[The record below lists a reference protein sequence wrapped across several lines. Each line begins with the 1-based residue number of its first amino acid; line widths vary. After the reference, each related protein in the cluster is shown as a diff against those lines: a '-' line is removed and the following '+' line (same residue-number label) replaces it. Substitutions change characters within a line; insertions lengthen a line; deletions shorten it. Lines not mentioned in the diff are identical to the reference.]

1 MSEPTG
7 PAEPAEGSETPQPGL
22 VRQQSFEFAG
32 VAEIDISL
40 LSGRVQVRLTDE
52 PGVHVEVRHDPTAGN
67 SWTEGLSS
75 VLNWVSGQF
84 GADRSAPAAAGPED
98 AVRDARVE
106 LLGNRLRI
114 ESSKALPLRAVP
126 LSVVVSAP
134 VGSHVSSR
142 TGAAD
147 VVVTGGAG
155 RLDLNTGTGSVSADR
170 ATGEAKVNSGAGT
183 VRLGTMLGALK
194 AKTGSGDVEVS
205 SIGGTSTLI
214 TGTGDVWLGA
224 VQGNVQVRTG
234 SGDLT
239 VADAASGEIQ
249 LGTGS
254 GHIRV
259 GIRQGTLARIDL
271 VSTSGNAR
279 SDFDVSAEPL
289 GDAPLTV
296 TGRTGSGNA
305 LVTAATS

>member
-1 MSEPTG
+1 MSEPTEE
-7 PAEPAEGSETPQPGL
+7 PTAEPTGEPTGV

-40 LSGRVQVRLTDE
+40 LSGRVQVQLVE
-52 PGVHVEVRHDPTAGN
+52 GPGVHVEVRHDPAAGS

-75 VLNWVSGQF
+75 VLSWVSGQF
-84 GADRSAPAAAGPED
+84 GPDKTAVPGGPED
-98 AVRDARVE
+98 AVREARVE

-126 LSVVVSAP
+126 LSVVVTAP
-134 VGSHVSSR
+134 VGSHVTSR

-147 VVVTGGAG
+147 VIVTGGAG

-183 VRLGTMLGALK
+183 VRLGTMLSGIR

-205 SIGGTSTLI
+205 SVGGNSTLI

-224 VQGNVQVRTG
+224 VQSNVQVRTG

-239 VADAASGEIQ
+239 VADAASGEIH

-254 GHIRV
+254 GNIRV
-259 GIRQGTLARIDL
+259 GIRQGTLARVDL

-279 SDFDVSAEPL
+279 SDFEVSTEPL
-289 GDAPLTV
+289 GNATLTV
-296 TGRTGSGNA
+296 TGRTGSGSA

>member
-1 MSEPTG
+1 MTEQTEPTG
-7 PAEPAEGSETPQPGL
+7 V

-32 VAEIDISL
+32 IAEIDISL
-40 LSGRVQVRLTDE
+40 LSGRVQVHLSDE

-75 VLNWVSGQF
+75 VLSWVSGQF
-84 GADRSAPAAAGPED
+84 GPDKGAGPGGPED
-98 AVRDARVE
+98 AVREARVE

-126 LSVVVSAP
+126 LSVVVTAP
-134 VGSHVSSR
+134 VGSHVTSR

-147 VVVTGGAG
+147 VFVTGGAG

-170 ATGEAKVNSGAGT
+170 ATGEAKINSGAGT
-183 VRLGTMLGALK
+183 VRLGTMLAGLK

-205 SIGGTSTLI
+205 SVGGSSTLI

-224 VQGNVQVRTG
+224 VQSDVMVRTG

-239 VADAASGEIQ
+239 VADAAAGEVH
-249 LGTGS
+249 LATGS
-254 GHIRV
+254 GNIRV

-279 SDFDVSAEPL
+279 SDFDVSSAPL
-289 GDAPLTV
+289 GDAALTV

>member
-1 MSEPTG
+1 MTEPTE
-7 PAEPAEGSETPQPGL
+7 PAEPSGADQPGL

-32 VAEIDISL
+32 VAEIDVSL
-40 LSGRVQVRLTDE
+40 LSGRVQVHLTDE
-52 PGVHVEVRHDPTAGN
+52 PGVHVEVRHDPTASS

-75 VLNWVSGQF
+75 VLSWVSGQF
-84 GADRSAPAAAGPED
+84 GTDKTAPVAGPEE

-126 LSVVVSAP
+126 LSVVVKAP
-134 VGSHVSSR
+134 IGSHVSSR

-194 AKTGSGDVEVS
+194 AKTGSGDVEVT

-259 GIRQGTLARIDL
+259 GIRQGTLARVDL

-279 SDFDVSAEPL
+279 SDLDVSPQPL
-289 GDAPLTV
+289 GDASLTV
-296 TGRTGSGNA
+296 TARTGSGNA
-305 LVTAATS
+305 LVTAAAS

>member
-1 MSEPTG
+1 MTEQSEPAG
-7 PAEPAEGSETPQPGL
+7 V

-32 VAEIDISL
+32 IAEIDISL
-40 LSGRVQVRLTDE
+40 LSGRVQVHLSDE
-52 PGVHVEVRHDPTAGN
+52 PGVHVEVRHDPTAAN

-75 VLNWVSGQF
+75 VLSWVSGQF
-84 GADRSAPAAAGPED
+84 GPDKGTPAAGPEE
-98 AVRDARVE
+98 AVREARVE

-126 LSVVVSAP
+126 LSVVVTAP
-134 VGSHVSSR
+134 VGSHVTSR

-147 VVVTGGAG
+147 VIVTGAAG

-170 ATGEAKVNSGAGT
+170 ATGEVKVNSGAGT
-183 VRLGTMLGALK
+183 VRLGTMLSGLK
-194 AKTGSGDVEVS
+194 TKTGSGDVEVS
-205 SIGGTSTLI
+205 SVGGNATLI

-224 VQGNVQVRTG
+224 VQANVQVRTG
-234 SGDLT
+234 SGELT
-239 VADAASGEIQ
+239 VADAASGDIH

-254 GHIRV
+254 GNIRV

-271 VSTSGNAR
+271 VSTSGTAR
-279 SDFDVSAEPL
+279 SDFEVSSEPL
-289 GDAPLTV
+289 GDAALRV

-305 LVTAATS
+305 LVTAAST

>member
-1 MSEPTG
+1 MTEPT
-7 PAEPAEGSETPQPGL
+7 EQPGV
-22 VRQQSFEFAG
+22 VRQQSFELTG

-40 LSGRVQVRLTDE
+40 LSGRVQVNLTNE
-52 PGVHVEVRHDPTAGN
+52 PGVHVEVRHDPAAGS

-75 VLNWVSGQF
+75 VLSWVSGQF
-84 GADRSAPAAAGPED
+84 GDKAAPAAAGPGE
-98 AVRDARVE
+98 AVREARVE

-134 VGSHVSSR
+134 IGSHVSSR

-205 SIGGTSTLI
+205 SIGGTSTLV

-259 GIRQGTLARIDL
+259 GVRQGTLARIDL
-271 VSTSGNAR
+271 VSTSGTAR
-279 SDFDVSAEPL
+279 SDFDVSAELL

-305 LVTAATS
+305 LVTAAAS

>member
-1 MSEPTG
+1 MTGPGEETG
-7 PAEPAEGSETPQPGL
+7 PAAQPGV
-22 VRQQSFEFAG
+22 VRQQSFELEG

-40 LSGRVQVRLTDE
+40 ISGRVQVNLTHE
-52 PGVHVEVRHDPTAGN
+52 PGVHVEVRHDPAAGN
-67 SWTEGLSS
+67 TWTEGLSS
-75 VLNWVSGQF
+75 VLSWVSGQF
-84 GADRSAPAAAGPED
+84 GDKAAPAAAGPEE
-98 AVRDARVE
+98 AVREARVE

-147 VVVTGGAG
+147 VLVTGGAG
-155 RLDLNTGTGSVSADR
+155 RLDLTTGTGSVSADR
-170 ATGEAKVNSGAGT
+170 ATGEAKVSSGAGT

-194 AKTGSGDVEVS
+194 AKTGGGDVEVS
-205 SIGGTSTLI
+205 SLAGGTNTVV

-271 VSTSGNAR
+271 VSTSGTAR

-289 GDAPLTV
+289 GDAALTV

-305 LVTAATS
+305 LVTAASN

>member
-1 MSEPTG
+1 MTEPTG
-7 PAEPAEGSETPQPGL
+7 TGQSEPSGV
-22 VRQQSFEFAG
+22 VRRQSFELAAT
-32 VAEIDISL
+32 AEIDISL
-40 LSGRVQVRLTDE
+40 LSGRVQVQLVDA
-52 PGVHVEVRHDPTAGN
+52 PGVHVEVRHDPNAGN
-67 SWTEGLSS
+67 TWTEGLSS
-75 VLNWVSGQF
+75 VLSWVSGQF
-84 GADRSAPAAAGPED
+84 GPDKTPSPAGPEE

-126 LSVVVSAP
+126 LSVVVTAP
-134 VGSHVSSR
+134 VGSHVASR

-147 VVVTGGAG
+147 VLVTGGAG

-183 VRLGTMLGALK
+183 VRLGAMLSTLK

-205 SIGGTSTLI
+205 SVGGTTTLV

-224 VQGNVQVRTG
+224 VQGDVQVRTG

-239 VADAASGEIQ
+239 VADAASGEIH

-259 GIRQGTLARIDL
+259 GVRQGTLARIDL
-271 VSTSGNAR
+271 VSTSGTAR
-279 SDFDVSAEPL
+279 SDFDVSSEPL
-289 GDAPLTV
+289 GDATLSV

-305 LVTAATS
+305 LVTAASN

>member
-1 MSEPTG
+1 MGAGVNEMTEPSG
-7 PAEPAEGSETPQPGL
+7 V

-32 VAEIDISL
+32 IAEIDISL
-40 LSGRVQVRLTDE
+40 ISGRVQVQLVDA

-75 VLNWVSGQF
+75 VLSWVSGQF
-84 GADRSAPAAAGPED
+84 GPDKGVAPAVPEE
-98 AVRDARVE
+98 AVREARVE

-114 ESSKALPLRAVP
+114 ESSKALPLRAAP
-126 LSVVVSAP
+126 LSVVVTAP
-134 VGSHVSSR
+134 VGSHVTSR

-147 VVVTGGAG
+147 VIVTGGAG

-183 VRLGTMLGALK
+183 VRLGTMLAGLK

-205 SIGGTSTLI
+205 SVGGNSTLI

-224 VQGNVQVRTG
+224 VQNDVMVRTG

-239 VADAASGEIQ
+239 VADAAAGEIQ
-249 LGTGS
+249 LATGS
-254 GHIRV
+254 GNIRV

-279 SDFDVSAEPL
+279 SDFDVSSEPL
-289 GDAPLTV
+289 GEASLTV
-296 TGRTGSGNA
+296 TGRTGSGTA
-305 LVTAATS
+305 LVTAAAS

>member
-1 MSEPTG
+1 MGAGVSEMT
-7 PAEPAEGSETPQPGL
+7 EPSEQAGV

-32 VAEIDISL
+32 IAEIDISL
-40 LSGRVQVRLTDE
+40 LSGRVQVHLVDA
-52 PGVHVEVRHDPTAGN
+52 PGVHVEVRHDPAAGN

-75 VLNWVSGQF
+75 VLSWVSGQF
-84 GADRSAPAAAGPED
+84 GQDKGAGPAGPEE
-98 AVRDARVE
+98 AVREARVE

-126 LSVVVSAP
+126 LSVSVTAP
-134 VGSHVSSR
+134 VGSHVTSR

-147 VVVTGGAG
+147 VIVTGGAG
-155 RLDLNTGTGSVSADR
+155 RLDLNTGTGTVSADR

-183 VRLGTMLGALK
+183 VRLGTMLAGLK

-205 SIGGTSTLI
+205 SVGGNSTLI

-224 VQGNVQVRTG
+224 VQSDVMVRTG

-249 LGTGS
+249 LATGS
-254 GHIRV
+254 GNIRV

-279 SDFDVSAEPL
+279 SDFDVSPEPL
-289 GDAPLTV
+289 GEASLTV
-296 TGRTGSGNA
+296 TGRTGSGTA
-305 LVTAATS
+305 LVTAAAS

>member
-1 MSEPTG
+1 MTEPSG
-7 PAEPAEGSETPQPGL
+7 V

-32 VAEIDISL
+32 IAEIDISL
-40 LSGRVQVRLTDE
+40 ISGRVQVQLVDA

-75 VLNWVSGQF
+75 VLSWVSGQF
-84 GADRSAPAAAGPED
+84 GPDKGAAPAVPEE
-98 AVRDARVE
+98 AVREARVE

-114 ESSKALPLRAVP
+114 ESSKALPLRAAP
-126 LSVVVSAP
+126 LSVVVTAP
-134 VGSHVSSR
+134 VGSNVTSR

-147 VVVTGGAG
+147 VIVTGGAG

-183 VRLGTMLGALK
+183 VRLGTMLAGLK

-205 SIGGTSTLI
+205 SVGGNSTLI

-224 VQGNVQVRTG
+224 VQSDVMVRTG

-249 LGTGS
+249 LATGS
-254 GHIRV
+254 GNIRV

-279 SDFDVSAEPL
+279 SDFDVSSEPL
-289 GDAPLTV
+289 GEASLTV
-296 TGRTGSGNA
+296 TGRTGSGTA
-305 LVTAATS
+305 LVTAAAS

>member
-1 MSEPTG
+1 MTEPSEPAGTEPTG
-7 PAEPAEGSETPQPGL
+7 V

-40 LSGRVQVRLTDE
+40 VSGRVQVHLVDA

-75 VLNWVSGQF
+75 VLSWVSGQF
-84 GADRSAPAAAGPED
+84 GPDKTAAAGPED
-98 AVRDARVE
+98 AVREARVE
-106 LLGNRLRI
+106 LLGNRLRV

-126 LSVVVSAP
+126 LSVVVTAP

-147 VVVTGGAG
+147 VIVTGGAG
-155 RLDLNTGTGSVSADR
+155 RLDLNTGTGTVSADR

-205 SIGGTSTLI
+205 SVGGTTTLI

-279 SDFDVSAEPL
+279 SDFEVSSQPL
-289 GDAPLTV
+289 GDATLSI

-305 LVTAATS
+305 LVTAAAS

>member
-1 MSEPTG
+1 MSEPSG
-7 PAEPAEGSETPQPGL
+7 PESSGV
-22 VRQQSFEFAG
+22 VRQQSFELAG

-40 LSGRVQVRLTDE
+40 LSGRVQVHLTDE
-52 PGVHVEVRHDPTAGN
+52 PGVHVEVRHDPAAGN
-67 SWTEGLSS
+67 TWTEGLSS
-75 VLNWVSGQF
+75 VLSWVSGQF
-84 GADRSAPAAAGPED
+84 GTDRPAPAAGPEE
-98 AVRDARVE
+98 AVREARVE

-126 LSVVVSAP
+126 LSVVVKAP
-134 VGSHVSSR
+134 AGSHVSSR

-147 VVVTGGAG
+147 VTVTGSAG
-155 RLDLNTGTGSVSADR
+155 RLDLNTGTGGISADR

-194 AKTGSGDVEVS
+194 AKTGGGDVEVS
-205 SIGGTSTLI
+205 SVGGTSTLI

-239 VADAASGEIQ
+239 VADAASGEIH

-259 GIRQGTLARIDL
+259 GIRQGTLARVDL
-271 VSTSGNAR
+271 VSTSGTAR
-279 SDFDVSAEPL
+279 SELDVSAEPL
-289 GDAPLTV
+289 GDATLSV
-296 TGRTGSGNA
+296 TGRTGSGDA
-305 LVTAATS
+305 VVAAAAS

>member
-1 MSEPTG
+1 MTEQSEPTG
-7 PAEPAEGSETPQPGL
+7 V

-32 VAEIDISL
+32 IAEIDISL
-40 LSGRVQVRLTDE
+40 VSGRVQVHLADE
-52 PGVHVEVRHDPTAGN
+52 PGVHVEVRHDPAAGN

-75 VLNWVSGQF
+75 VLSWVSGQF
-84 GADRSAPAAAGPED
+84 GPDKGAGPAGPEE
-98 AVRDARVE
+98 AVREARVE

-126 LSVVVSAP
+126 LSVIVTAP
-134 VGSHVSSR
+134 VGSHVTSR

-147 VVVTGGAG
+147 VIVTGGAG
-155 RLDLNTGTGSVSADR
+155 RLDLNTGTGTVSVDR

-183 VRLGTMLGALK
+183 VRLGTMLSGLK

-205 SIGGTSTLI
+205 SVGGNATLI

-224 VQGNVQVRTG
+224 VQSDVMVRTG

-239 VADAASGEIQ
+239 VADAASGEVQ
-249 LGTGS
+249 LATGS
-254 GHIRV
+254 GNIRV

-279 SDFDVSAEPL
+279 SDFDVSSEPL
-289 GDAPLTV
+289 GDATLTI

>member
-1 MSEPTG
+1 MTEPTGSEPTG
-7 PAEPAEGSETPQPGL
+7 SEPTGV

-32 VAEIDISL
+32 IAEIDISL
-40 LSGRVQVRLTDE
+40 LSGRVQVHLVDD
-52 PGVHVEVRHDPTAGN
+52 PGVHVEVRHDPSAGN

-75 VLNWVSGQF
+75 VLSWVSGQF
-84 GADRSAPAAAGPED
+84 GPDKTAAGTSAGPEE
-98 AVRDARVE
+98 AVREARVE

-126 LSVVVSAP
+126 LSVVVTAP
-134 VGSHVSSR
+134 VGSHVTSR

-147 VVVTGGAG
+147 VIVTGGAG
-155 RLDLNTGTGSVSADR
+155 RLDLNTGTGTVSADR

-183 VRLGTMLGALK
+183 VRLGTMLSSLK

-205 SIGGTSTLI
+205 SVGGNSTLI

-224 VQGNVQVRTG
+224 VQSDVMVRTG

-239 VADAASGEIQ
+239 VADAARGDIQ

-254 GHIRV
+254 GNIRV
-259 GIRQGTLARIDL
+259 GIRPGTLARVDL
-271 VSTSGNAR
+271 VSTSGVAR
-279 SDFDVSAEPL
+279 SDLEVSAEPL
-289 GDAPLTV
+289 GNAELNV
-296 TGRTGSGNA
+296 TGRTGSGSA
-305 LVTAATS
+305 LVTAAAS

>member
-1 MSEPTG
+1 MTEPTG
-7 PAEPAEGSETPQPGL
+7 V

-32 VAEIDISL
+32 IAEIDISL
-40 LSGRVQVRLTDE
+40 LSGRVQVRLVDE

-75 VLNWVSGQF
+75 VLSWVSGQF
-84 GADRSAPAAAGPED
+84 GPEKGAPAAAGPEE

-126 LSVVVSAP
+126 LSVVVTAP
-134 VGSHVSSR
+134 AGSHVTSR

-147 VVVTGGAG
+147 VTVTGGAG

-170 ATGEAKVNSGAGT
+170 AAGEAKVNSGAGT
-183 VRLGTMLGALK
+183 VRLGTMLASLK

-205 SIGGTSTLI
+205 SVGGNTTLI

-239 VADAASGEIQ
+239 VADAASGEIH

-254 GHIRV
+254 GNIRV

-279 SDFDVSAEPL
+279 SDFEVSAEPL
-289 GDAPLTV
+289 GDASLSV

-305 LVTAATS
+305 LVTAAAN

>member
-1 MSEPTG
+1 MGAGVNEMTEPSG
-7 PAEPAEGSETPQPGL
+7 V

-32 VAEIDISL
+32 IAEIDVSL
-40 LSGRVQVRLTDE
+40 ISGRVQVQLVDA

-75 VLNWVSGQF
+75 VLSWVSGQF
-84 GADRSAPAAAGPED
+84 GPDKGAAPAVPEE
-98 AVRDARVE
+98 AVREARVE

-114 ESSKALPLRAVP
+114 ESSKALPLRAAP
-126 LSVVVSAP
+126 LSVLVTAP
-134 VGSHVSSR
+134 VGSHVTSR

-147 VVVTGGAG
+147 VIVTGGAG

-183 VRLGTMLGALK
+183 VRLGTMLAGLK

-205 SIGGTSTLI
+205 SVGGNSTLI

-224 VQGNVQVRTG
+224 VHSDVMVRTG

-239 VADAASGEIQ
+239 VADAAAGEIQ
-249 LGTGS
+249 LATGS
-254 GHIRV
+254 GNIRV

-279 SDFDVSAEPL
+279 SDFDVSSEPL
-289 GDAPLTV
+289 GEASLTV
-296 TGRTGSGNA
+296 TGRTGSGTA
-305 LVTAATS
+305 LVTAAAS

>member
-1 MSEPTG
+1 MTEPTEPTG
-7 PAEPAEGSETPQPGL
+7 V

-32 VAEIDISL
+32 IAEIDISL
-40 LSGRVQVRLTDE
+40 LSGRVQVHLADD
-52 PGVHVEVRHDPTAGN
+52 PGVHVEVRHDPAAGN

-75 VLNWVSGQF
+75 VLSWVSGQF
-84 GADRSAPAAAGPED
+84 GPDKTAPAGPDE
-98 AVRDARVE
+98 AVREARVE

-126 LSVVVSAP
+126 LSVVVTAP
-134 VGSHVSSR
+134 VGSHVTSR

-155 RLDLNTGTGSVSADR
+155 RLDLNTGTGNVSADR

-183 VRLGTMLGALK
+183 VRLGTMLASLK

-205 SIGGTSTLI
+205 SVGGTSTLI

-254 GHIRV
+254 GNIRV

-279 SDFDVSAEPL
+279 SDFEVSTEPL
-289 GDAPLTV
+289 GDASLSV

-305 LVTAATS
+305 LVTAAAS

>member
-1 MSEPTG
+1 MTEESEPAG
-7 PAEPAEGSETPQPGL
+7 V

-32 VAEIDISL
+32 IAEIDISL
-40 LSGRVQVRLTDE
+40 LSGRVQVHLTDG

-75 VLNWVSGQF
+75 VLSWVSGQF
-84 GADRSAPAAAGPED
+84 GPDKNAGGGGPEE

-126 LSVVVSAP
+126 LSVVVTAP
-134 VGSHVSSR
+134 VGSHVTSR

-183 VRLGTMLGALK
+183 VRLGTMLAGLK

-205 SIGGTSTLI
+205 SVGGSSTLI

-224 VQGNVQVRTG
+224 VQSDVMVRTG

-239 VADAASGEIQ
+239 VADAASGEVQ
-249 LGTGS
+249 LATGS
-254 GHIRV
+254 GNIRV

-279 SDFDVSAEPL
+279 SDFEVSVEPL
-289 GDAPLTV
+289 GDALLTV

>member
-1 MSEPTG
+1 MTEPSDTEPTG
-7 PAEPAEGSETPQPGL
+7 V

-32 VAEIDISL
+32 IAEIDISL
-40 LSGRVQVRLTDE
+40 VSGRVQVQLADS

-67 SWTEGLSS
+67 SWTEGLAG
-75 VLNWVSGQF
+75 VLSWVSGQF
-84 GADRSAPAAAGPED
+84 GPDKTAAPAGPEE
-98 AVRDARVE
+98 AVREARVE

-126 LSVVVSAP
+126 LSVVVTAP

-147 VVVTGGAG
+147 VMVTGGAG
-155 RLDLNTGTGSVSADR
+155 RLDLNTGTGTVSADR

-205 SIGGTSTLI
+205 SVGGTATLI

-224 VQGNVQVRTG
+224 VQANVQVRTG

-239 VADAASGEIQ
+239 VADAASGELQ

-271 VSTSGNAR
+271 VSTSGTAR
-279 SDFDVSAEPL
+279 SDLDVSSQPL
-289 GDAPLTV
+289 GDAPLSITA
-296 TGRTGSGNA
+296 RTGSGNA
-305 LVTAATS
+305 LVTAATN

>member
-1 MSEPTG
+1 MGAGVSGMTEPADSEPSG
-7 PAEPAEGSETPQPGL
+7 V

-40 LSGRVQVRLTDE
+40 LSGRVQVQLVDGT
-52 PGVHVEVRHDPTAGN
+52 GVHVEVRHDPNAGN

-75 VLNWVSGQF
+75 VLSWVSGQF
-84 GADRSAPAAAGPED
+84 GPDKTAPPAGPEE

-126 LSVVVSAP
+126 LSVVVTAP

-183 VRLGTMLGALK
+183 VRLGTMLSSLK

-205 SIGGTSTLI
+205 SVGGTTTLI

-259 GIRQGTLARIDL
+259 GIRQGTLARVDL
-271 VSTSGNAR
+271 VSTSGTAR

-289 GDAPLTV
+289 GDATLTV

-305 LVTAATS
+305 LVTAASN

>member
-1 MSEPTG
+1 MTEPSEPTG
-7 PAEPAEGSETPQPGL
+7 V

-32 VAEIDISL
+32 IAEIDISL
-40 LSGRVQVRLTDE
+40 LSGRVQVHLADE

-75 VLNWVSGQF
+75 VLSWVSGQF
-84 GADRSAPAAAGPED
+84 GPDKGAGPGGPED
-98 AVRDARVE
+98 AVREARVE

-126 LSVVVSAP
+126 LSVVVTAP
-134 VGSHVSSR
+134 VGSHVTSR

-147 VVVTGGAG
+147 ITVTGGAG
-155 RLDLNTGTGSVSADR
+155 RIDLNTGTGSVSADR

-183 VRLGTMLGALK
+183 VRLGTMLAGLK

-205 SIGGTSTLI
+205 SVGGSSTLI

-224 VQGNVQVRTG
+224 VQSDVMVRTG

-239 VADAASGEIQ
+239 VADAASGEVQ
-249 LGTGS
+249 LATGS
-254 GHIRV
+254 GNIRV

-289 GDAPLTV
+289 GDASLTV

-305 LVTAATS
+305 LVTAAAN

>member
-1 MSEPTG
+1 MTEPTG
-7 PAEPAEGSETPQPGL
+7 SGQTGPSGV

-40 LSGRVQVRLTDE
+40 LSGRVQVQLVDA
-52 PGVHVEVRHDPTAGN
+52 PGVHVEVRHDPNAGN
-67 SWTEGLSS
+67 TWTEGLSS
-75 VLNWVSGQF
+75 VLSWVSGQF
-84 GADRSAPAAAGPED
+84 GPDKTTAPPTGPEE

-126 LSVVVSAP
+126 LSVVVTAP
-134 VGSHVSSR
+134 VGSHVASR

-147 VVVTGGAG
+147 VIVTGGAG

-183 VRLGTMLGALK
+183 VRLGTMLSTLK

-205 SIGGTSTLI
+205 SVGGTTTLI

-224 VQGNVQVRTG
+224 VQGDVQVRTG

-239 VADAASGEIQ
+239 VADAASGELH

-259 GIRQGTLARIDL
+259 GVRQGTLARVDL
-271 VSTSGNAR
+271 VSTSGTAR
-279 SDFDVSAEPL
+279 SDFDVSSEPL
-289 GDAPLTV
+289 GDAALSV

-305 LVTAATS
+305 LVTAASS

>member
-1 MSEPTG
+1 MTDPSSGPT
-7 PAEPAEGSETPQPGL
+7 AV

-40 LSGRVQVRLTDE
+40 LSGRVQVHLVNE
-52 PGVHVEVRHDPTAGN
+52 PGVHVEVRHDPAAGN
-67 SWTEGLSS
+67 TWTEGLSS
-75 VLNWVSGQF
+75 VLSWVSGQF
-84 GADRSAPAAAGPED
+84 GSDRGTPVAGPEE

-126 LSVVVSAP
+126 LSVVVTAP
-134 VGSHVSSR
+134 AGSHVQSK

-147 VVVTGGAG
+147 VSVTGEAG
-155 RLDLNTGTGSVSADR
+155 RVDLNTGTGAVNVDR
-170 ATGEAKVNSGAGT
+170 ATGEAKINSGSGT
-183 VRLGTMLGALK
+183 VRLGTMLARLK

-205 SIGGTSTLI
+205 SVGDNAVLI

-224 VQGNVQVRTG
+224 VQGDVMVRTG

-239 VADAASGEIQ
+239 VADAAAGDIQ

-254 GHIRV
+254 GNIRV
-259 GIRQGTLARIDL
+259 GIRSGTLAKIDL
-271 VSTSGNAR
+271 VSTSGAAR
-279 SDFDVSAEPL
+279 SDLDVSAEPL
-289 GDAPLTV
+289 GEAALSV
-296 TGRTGSGNA
+296 TGRTGSGTA

>member
-1 MSEPTG
+1 V
-7 PAEPAEGSETPQPGL
+7 

-32 VAEIDISL
+32 VAEIDIAL
-40 LSGRVQVRLTDE
+40 LSGRVQVHLVDG

-75 VLNWVSGQF
+75 VLSWVSGQF
-84 GADRSAPAAAGPED
+84 GPDKGGSTDQAGPAE
-98 AVRDARVE
+98 AVREARVE

-114 ESSKALPLRAVP
+114 ESSKALPLRAMP
-126 LSVVVSAP
+126 LSVVVTAP

-170 ATGEAKVNSGAGT
+170 ATGEARVNSGAGT

-205 SIGGTSTLI
+205 SVGGTTTLI

-279 SDFDVSAEPL
+279 SDFDVSSQPL
-289 GDAPLTV
+289 GDATLTV

-305 LVTAATS
+305 LVTAAAS

>member
-1 MSEPTG
+1 MTEPSEPAAEPTG
-7 PAEPAEGSETPQPGL
+7 V

-32 VAEIDISL
+32 IAEIDISL
-40 LSGRVQVRLTDE
+40 VSGRVQVQLVDA

-75 VLNWVSGQF
+75 VLSWVSGQF
-84 GADRSAPAAAGPED
+84 GPDKTAAPAGPEE
-98 AVRDARVE
+98 AVREARVE

-126 LSVVVSAP
+126 LSVVVTAP

-147 VVVTGGAG
+147 VMVTGGAG
-155 RLDLNTGTGSVSADR
+155 RLDLNTGTGTVSADR

-205 SIGGTSTLI
+205 SVGGTTTLI

-224 VQGNVQVRTG
+224 VQANVQVRTG

-271 VSTSGNAR
+271 VSTSGTAR
-279 SDFDVSAEPL
+279 SDLDVSSQPL
-289 GDAPLTV
+289 GDASLTV
-296 TGRTGSGNA
+296 TARTGSGNA
-305 LVTAATS
+305 LVTAAAN

>member
-1 MSEPTG
+1 MTEEPSG
-7 PAEPAEGSETPQPGL
+7 V

-32 VAEIDISL
+32 IAEIDISL
-40 LSGRVQVRLTDE
+40 LSGRVQVALVDE

-75 VLNWVSGQF
+75 VLSWVSGQF
-84 GADRSAPAAAGPED
+84 GPDKTAPTAGPED
-98 AVRDARVE
+98 AVREARVE

-126 LSVVVSAP
+126 LSVVVTAP

-155 RLDLNTGTGSVSADR
+155 RLDLNTGTGTVSADR
-170 ATGEAKVNSGAGT
+170 ATGEAKINSGAGT
-183 VRLGTMLGALK
+183 VRLGTMLSSLK

-205 SIGGTSTLI
+205 SVGGNSTLI

-224 VQGNVQVRTG
+224 VQNDVMVRTG

-239 VADAASGEIQ
+239 VADAFKGDIQ
-249 LGTGS
+249 LATGS
-254 GHIRV
+254 GNIRV
-259 GIRQGTLARIDL
+259 GIRSGTLARIDL
-271 VSTSGNAR
+271 VSTSGVAR
-279 SDFDVSAEPL
+279 SDLDVSPEPP
-289 GDAPLTV
+289 GDASLSV
-296 TGRTGSGNA
+296 TGRTGSGSA

>member
-1 MSEPTG
+1 MTEPSG
-7 PAEPAEGSETPQPGL
+7 V

-32 VAEIDISL
+32 IAEIDISL
-40 LSGRVQVRLTDE
+40 LSGRVQVHLVDD
-52 PGVHVEVRHDPTAGN
+52 PGVHVEVKHDPTAGN

-75 VLNWVSGQF
+75 VLSWVSGQF
-84 GADRSAPAAAGPED
+84 GPDKGGPALASPED
-98 AVRDARVE
+98 AVREARVE

-126 LSVVVSAP
+126 LSVVVTAP
-134 VGSHVSSR
+134 VGSHVTSR

-147 VVVTGGAG
+147 VIVTGGAG
-155 RLDLNTGTGSVSADR
+155 RIDLNTGTGTVSADR
-170 ATGEAKVNSGAGT
+170 AAGEAKVNSGAGT
-183 VRLGTMLGALK
+183 VRLGTMLSSLK

-205 SIGGTSTLI
+205 SVGGSSTLI

-224 VQGNVQVRTG
+224 VQSDVMVRSG

-239 VADAASGEIQ
+239 VADAAKGDIQ

-254 GHIRV
+254 GNIRV
-259 GIRQGTLARIDL
+259 GIRPGTLARVDL
-271 VSTSGNAR
+271 VSTSGVAR
-279 SDFDVSAEPL
+279 SDLDVSVEPL
-289 GDAPLTV
+289 GEATLNV

>member
-1 MSEPTG
+1 MTESTEPTG
-7 PAEPAEGSETPQPGL
+7 V

-32 VAEIDISL
+32 IAEIDISL
-40 LSGRVQVRLTDE
+40 LSGRVQVHLADE

-75 VLNWVSGQF
+75 VLSWVSGQF
-84 GADRSAPAAAGPED
+84 GPDKGVSSAGPEE
-98 AVRDARVE
+98 AVREARVE

-126 LSVVVSAP
+126 LSVVVTAP
-134 VGSHVSSR
+134 VGSHVTSR

-147 VVVTGGAG
+147 VLVSGGAG
-155 RLDLNTGTGSVSADR
+155 RLDLSTGTGSVSADR

-183 VRLGTMLGALK
+183 VRLGTMLAGLK
-194 AKTGSGDVEVS
+194 AKTGSGEVEVS
-205 SIGGTSTLI
+205 SVGGNATLI

-224 VQGNVQVRTG
+224 VQSDVMVRTG

-239 VADAASGEIQ
+239 VADAAAGEIQ
-249 LGTGS
+249 LATGS
-254 GHIRV
+254 GNIRV

-279 SDFDVSAEPL
+279 SDFEVSSEPL
-289 GDAPLTV
+289 GDATLTV

>member
-1 MSEPTG
+1 MTEPTSDPTSEPTG
-7 PAEPAEGSETPQPGL
+7 V

-32 VAEIDISL
+32 IAEIDISL
-40 LSGRVQVRLTDE
+40 VSGRVQVHLVDA
-52 PGVHVEVRHDPTAGN
+52 PGVHVEVRHDPTAGH

-75 VLNWVSGQF
+75 LLSWGSGQF
-84 GADRSAPAAAGPED
+84 GPDKTAAPAGPEE
-98 AVRDARVE
+98 AVREARVE

-126 LSVVVSAP
+126 LSVVVTAP

-147 VVVTGGAG
+147 VMVTGGAG
-155 RLDLNTGTGSVSADR
+155 RLDLNTGTGTVSADR

-205 SIGGTSTLI
+205 SVGGTTTLI

-224 VQGNVQVRTG
+224 VQANVQVRTG

-271 VSTSGNAR
+271 VSTSGTAR
-279 SDFDVSAEPL
+279 SDFDVSSQPL
-289 GDAPLTV
+289 GDATLTV

-305 LVTAATS
+305 LVTAATN

>member
-1 MSEPTG
+1 MGAGVSGMTEPTG
-7 PAEPAEGSETPQPGL
+7 V

-32 VAEIDISL
+32 IAEIDISL
-40 LSGRVQVRLTDE
+40 LSGRVQVQLMEE

-67 SWTEGLSS
+67 TWTEGLSS
-75 VLNWVSGQF
+75 VLSWVSGQF
-84 GADRSAPAAAGPED
+84 GPDKGSASPAGPEE
-98 AVRDARVE
+98 AVREARVE

-126 LSVVVSAP
+126 LSVVVTAP
-134 VGSHVSSR
+134 VGSHVTSR

-147 VVVTGGAG
+147 VSVTGGAG

-183 VRLGTMLGALK
+183 VRLGTMLSGLK

-205 SIGGTSTLI
+205 SVGGNATLI

-224 VQGNVQVRTG
+224 VQSDVMVRTG

-239 VADAASGEIQ
+239 VADAASGEVQ
-249 LGTGS
+249 LATGS
-254 GHIRV
+254 GNIRV

-279 SDFDVSAEPL
+279 SDFEVSSEPL
-289 GDAPLTV
+289 GDALLTV

-305 LVTAATS
+305 LVTAAAT